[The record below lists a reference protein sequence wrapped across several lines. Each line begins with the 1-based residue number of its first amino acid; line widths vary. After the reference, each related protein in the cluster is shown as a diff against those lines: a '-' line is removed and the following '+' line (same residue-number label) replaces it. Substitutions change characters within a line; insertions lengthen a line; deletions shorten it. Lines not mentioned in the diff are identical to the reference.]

1 MDIRL
6 PALQAVLEMAAV
18 GLASAA
24 VLVGGLLLL
33 GQMAAASQRGAGTD
47 PARLPGVIIGLALAF
62 FVTGALLASGPVISA
77 GASEAFG
84 RMPVLLGLK

>member
-33 GQMAAASQRGAGTD
+33 GQLAAAAQRGAGTLA
-47 PARLPGVIIGLALAF
+47 ARLPGVIIGLTLAF
-62 FVTGALLASGPVISA
+62 FFAGALIASGSMISA
-77 GASEAFG
+77 AANEAFG
-84 RMPVLLGLK
+84 RMPQVLGLK